1 MGPLCSSSMK
11 KQYANPKELSVPRFY
26 THTVS
31 IEGAAKLV
39 TISGQVSWDV
49 CGNVVGKGDMRA
61 QSEQVFRNVT
71 AALQAAGAGWDDVI
85 KMNGY
90 MVGMHAER
98 VNAYRE
104 VRSRFLK
111 EGALPASTLVGV
123 ERLVDPE
130 LLLEV
135 EVIAVTDPAPAA
147 RNRGK
152 KKKR

>member
-1 MGPLCSSSMK
+1 MK
-11 KQYANPKELSVPRFY
+11 KQYLNPKELTTPRFY
-26 THTVS
+26 THAVTA
-31 IEGAAKLV
+31 EGTGKLV
-39 TISGQVSWDV
+39 YVSGQVSWDAS
-49 CGNVVGKGDMRA
+49 GNVVGKGDMRA
-61 QSEQVFRNVT
+61 QSEQVFKNVT
-71 AALQAAGAGWDDVI
+71 AALKAAGAGWGDVI

-104 VRSRFLK
+104 VRQRFLK

-123 ERLVDPE
+123 ERLVDPD

-135 EVIAVTDPAPAA
+135 EVVAVTGQATRPPKKA
-147 RNRGK
+147 K

>member
-1 MGPLCSSSMK
+1 MK
-11 KQYANPKELSVPRFY
+11 KQYANPKELGVPRFY

-31 IEGAAKLV
+31 VEGAAKLV
-39 TISGQVSWDV
+39 TISGPVSWDAS
-49 CGNVVGKGDMRA
+49 GNVVGRGDMRA

-98 VNAYRE
+98 VNVYRE

-135 EVIAVTDPAPAA
+135 EVIAALGAA
-147 RNRGK
+147 TRSSSKKK